1 MSDFLKQLA
10 PYTGQILHLT
20 TMHLLLVL
28 TATAF
33 AFLIAFPA
41 GVWATRRQGNRYAAA
56 LMSVA
61 NVFQTVPSLAVI
73 GMSSA
78 LFTLIGTGV
87 GWLPALT
94 ALSLY
99 SLLPILGNT
108 IVGLSTV
115 PSSVRHTGLAAGMTH
130 RQLLRQVELPLAT
143 PLILNGLHTAFVIN
157 VGTAA
162 LAASIGAE
170 CLGTLIFQGISTGN
184 IPLLMAGAIPTAV
197 LAVLIDIVFR
207 FAERKL
213 RVYSHFS

>member
-1 MSDFLKQLA
+1 MIEFVRQLA
-10 PYTGQILHLT
+10 PYAGQILHLT
-20 TMHLLLVL
+20 AMHLLLVL
-28 TATAF
+28 TATVF

-41 GVWATRRQGNRYAAA
+41 GVWATRRKWKRYAAA
-56 LMSVA
+56 LMSIA

-73 GMSSA
+73 GISSA
-78 LFTLIGTGV
+78 LFTLIGAGV

-94 ALSLY
+94 ALALY

-115 PSSVRHTGLAAGMTH
+115 PFSVRHTGLAAGMTS

-143 PLILNGLHTAFVIN
+143 PLILNGLHTAFVLN

-184 IPLLMAGAIPTAV
+184 IPLLLAGAIPTAV
-197 LAVLIDIVFR
+197 LAVLIDLVFR
-207 FAERKL
+207 LAERKL
-213 RVYSHFS
+213 RFHPDFS